1 MLNQPSNSSQYIQ
14 SKRTHDQSEQNNTHN
29 IQIHTEGLLTAT
41 LAEKITQTSAK
52 TLKIALGI
60 ACNNMQTELEEPRL
74 SPREKS
80 SWKFELGTTNLQTL
94 INKSNAPSH
103 NRKPDDPQSPNRLK
117 FYK

>member
-1 MLNQPSNSSQYIQ
+1 MTAANPWHSDLLSPRSSMLNQPSNSSQYIQ
-14 SKRTHDQSEQNNTHN
+14 IKRTDDQSEQNNTHN

-60 ACNNMQTELEEPRL
+60 GCNNMQTELKEPRL

-80 SWKFELGTTNLQTL
+80 L
-94 INKSNAPSH
+94 
-103 NRKPDDPQSPNRLK
+103 
-117 FYK
+117 